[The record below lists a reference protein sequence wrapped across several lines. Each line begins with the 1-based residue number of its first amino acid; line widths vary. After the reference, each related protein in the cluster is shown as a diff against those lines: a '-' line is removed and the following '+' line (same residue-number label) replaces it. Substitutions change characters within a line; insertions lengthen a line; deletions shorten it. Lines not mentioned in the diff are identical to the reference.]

1 MDRRPAGRYIRAM
14 PIPFTASPAA
24 LLAWFALAIAAL
36 APSAAHAQ
44 SPPVA
49 PSPAPTLG
57 TPVLGPAALSAE
69 QLAGWY
75 ASTKV
80 RSTSPTPVA
89 TLARIFID
97 EGNAQGVRGDIA
109 FAQSMLETG
118 YLRYGGQVL
127 PSDHNFSGLGAC
139 DSCRRGLAFP
149 DPVTGVRAQIQHLWA
164 YASPTARA
172 DATARPNVDIR
183 FDLVTPKGKAPL
195 WEQMG
200 DGNWATDPDYARKVL
215 AVYRS
220 MLTWAGLSFPTPVAA
235 PGAGAP
241 ASTVAVTSAGAAFL
255 GGWAPHRSA
264 LTGALTAFGPPDTT
278 RQGGAG
284 CLLRWRSGGIAVFT
298 NGTCDAT
305 HAGVRWIRLSS
316 GWRTKRGLRVGDGM
330 ARLAR
335 LYPAAA
341 RGRGAVR
348 RLVSGRNAG
357 ERALRARLRADVRGG
372 RVRALIVSPRPVAAG
387 A

>member
-1 MDRRPAGRYIRAM
+1 MR
-14 PIPFTASPAA
+14 IPFTVSAA
-24 LLAWFALAIAAL
+24 TLLVWVALAIALL
-36 APSAAHAQ
+36 APSAARAQ
-44 SPPVA
+44 SPLGAPPPV
-49 PSPAPTLG
+49 PALG

-69 QLAGWY
+69 QLADWY
-75 ASTKV
+75 ASTRV

-183 FDLVTPKGKAPL
+183 FDLVSPKGKASL

-200 DGNWATDPDYARKVL
+200 NGNWATDPDYARKVL
-215 AVYRS
+215 TIYRS
-220 MLTWAGLSFPTPVAA
+220 MLAWAGLPVPTPIAA
-235 PGAGAP
+235 PGAGP
-241 ASTVAVTSAGAAFL
+241 RTSTVAVTSAGAAFL
-255 GGWAPHRSA
+255 GGWAPQRTGLS
-264 LTGALTAFGPPDTT
+264 GALAAFGPADAA

-284 CLLRWRSGGIAVFT
+284 CLLRWRARGIAVLSS
-298 NGTCDAT
+298 GACDAPGV
-305 HAGVRWIRLSS
+305 GVRWIRLSA
-316 GWRTKRGLRVGDGM
+316 GWRTKRGLRVGDDLT
-330 ARLAR
+330 RLAR
-335 LYPAAA
+335 LYPAA
-341 RGRGAVR
+341 RGQGAVR
-348 RLVSGRNAG
+348 RLIAGRSAG
-357 ERALRARLRADVRGG
+357 ERALRARLQADVRGG